1 MILEFAGKP
10 YMYHMSMTEQ
20 RRVDA
25 LASWSYVDS
34 RPAGVE
40 GEDLLN
46 LSVTDSKPKSVRC
59 VCVCGSGLPELCVCM
74 TELVTM
80 VISKRR

>member
-1 MILEFAGKP
+1 
-10 YMYHMSMTEQ
+10 MSMTEQ

-59 VCVCGSGLPELCVCM
+59 VCVWLWAAIVVCVYDR
-74 TELVTM
+74 TRYNGD
-80 VISKRR
+80 I

>member
-20 RRVDA
+20 RRGDA

-59 VCVCGSGLPELCVCM
+59 VCVCVWLWAAIVVCVCM
-74 TELVTM
+74 TETRYNGD
-80 VISKRR
+80 I